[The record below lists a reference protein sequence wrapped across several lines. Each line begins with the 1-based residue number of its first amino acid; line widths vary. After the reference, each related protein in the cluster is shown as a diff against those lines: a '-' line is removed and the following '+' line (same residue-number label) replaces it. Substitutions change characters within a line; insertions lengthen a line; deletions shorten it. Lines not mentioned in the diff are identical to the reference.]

1 MDFTNLKE
9 IRKEKGL
16 NQEELSQ
23 KSGVG
28 RITISRL
35 ESGALKESSVS
46 TLMKIAKALECDVED
61 IVGSFDNQNIQSTIQ
76 RAEEGEEMDKFKHIL
91 IEYVVP
97 LIAGLIGTLITLAV
111 IKLKNGL

>member
-9 IRKEKGL
+9 IRKAKGL
-16 NQEELSQ
+16 NQEELSK

-46 TLMKIAKALECDVED
+46 TLMKIAKALECNVED
-61 IVGSFDNQNIQSTIQ
+61 IAGSFDEQKIQSTINTIEE
-76 RAEEGEEMDKFKHIL
+76 RAEEEK
-91 IEYVVP
+91 
-97 LIAGLIGTLITLAV
+97 
-111 IKLKNGL
+111 

>member
-61 IVGSFDNQNIQSTIQ
+61 IVGSFDNQKI
-76 RAEEGEEMDKFKHIL
+76 
-91 IEYVVP
+91 
-97 LIAGLIGTLITLAV
+97 
-111 IKLKNGL
+111 

>member
-9 IRKEKGL
+9 IRKAKGL
-16 NQEELSQ
+16 NQEELSR

-46 TLMKIAKALECDVED
+46 TLMKIAKALDCNVED
-61 IVGSFDNQNIQSTIQ
+61 ITGSFDEQKI
-76 RAEEGEEMDKFKHIL
+76 
-91 IEYVVP
+91 
-97 LIAGLIGTLITLAV
+97 
-111 IKLKNGL
+111 